1 LEVNGRDR
9 PGLLHDVTAAISEQ
23 GLQIASAHV
32 TTYGVRAVDV
42 FYVKDVFGLK
52 VENERRLGV
61 LRDALLGALANP
73 DEAAAP
79 ALPTR
84 KRRRVAAG

>member
-1 LEVNGRDR
+1 
-9 PGLLHDVTAAISEQ
+9 
-23 GLQIASAHV
+23 
-32 TTYGVRAVDV
+32 
-42 FYVKDVFGLK
+42 